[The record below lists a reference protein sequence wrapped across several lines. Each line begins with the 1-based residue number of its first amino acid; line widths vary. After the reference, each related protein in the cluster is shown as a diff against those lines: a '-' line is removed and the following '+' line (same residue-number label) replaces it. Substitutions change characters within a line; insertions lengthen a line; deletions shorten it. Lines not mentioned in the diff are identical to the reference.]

1 MPGWNPRRL
10 LLNLHLWLGLA
21 AGAVLVCT
29 ALSGSILA
37 FQPDLDRWLHP
48 SLHRASGASTRS
60 SERELLARATGAAG
74 GSGAPAIERVELGG
88 SNESQVVSMRSGA
101 RVYIDPHTGAILG
114 IRSGETPLERVLG
127 GIFQFHVR
135 LLAGNAGQWVVDVAT
150 ALLLLLVPSGVILW
164 WNRKRL
170 AIRRGA
176 NARQVTWDLHSVAG
190 IYGSAFVTALAVS
203 GLLLAW
209 EQPLYWLARAKP
221 EREPA
226 VPHSVVPVAVDA
238 ASAAGDPDAWLGAAA
253 RALPGQRPEQ
263 VLMPL
268 TTRSAAQVV
277 LRGPGGLGH
286 STVFVDRYDAHVLRV
301 DEFARG
307 PRAVRAHVLDR
318 AVHTGA
324 IGGFAARVVLALAS
338 LAVAVLAVTGT
349 ILWWKRVAG

>member
-10 LLNLHLWLGLA
+10 LLNVHLWLGLA

-29 ALSGSILA
+29 ALSGSVLA
-37 FQPDLDRWLHP
+37 FQPEIDRWLHP
-48 SLHRASGASTRS
+48 SLHRVSGSSTRL
-60 SERELLARATGAAG
+60 SERELLARAAAAS
-74 GSGAPAIERVELGG
+74 GSDAPAIERVELGG

-101 RVYIDPHTGAILG
+101 RVYVDPHTGAILG
-114 IRSGETPLERVLG
+114 IRTGATRLESVLG

-135 LLAGNAGQWVVDVAT
+135 LLAGNAGQWIVDVAT
-150 ALLLLLVPSGVILW
+150 ALVLLLVPSGVILW

-170 AIRRGA
+170 AIRGGA
-176 NARQVTWDLHSVAG
+176 NARQVIWDLHSVAG
-190 IYGSAFVTALAVS
+190 IYSSLVVTALAVS

-221 EREPA
+221 ERELA
-226 VPHSVVPVAVDA
+226 VPHSMVPAVTDA
-238 ASAAGDPDAWLGAAA
+238 ATTAGDPDAWLGAAA
-253 RALPGQRPEQ
+253 RALPGSRAEQ
-263 VLMPL
+263 LLMPV
-268 TTRSAAQVV
+268 TARSAAQVI

-286 STVFVDRYDAHVLRV
+286 STVFVDRYDARVLRV

-324 IGGFAARVVLALAS
+324 IGGFAARMVLALAS
-338 LAVAVLAVTGT
+338 LAVAVLAVTGV
-349 ILWWKRVAG
+349 ILWWKRVVR